1 MTLKKLLLLQII
13 YAVLGIGYNV
23 VSHLVAAG
31 GGKALSST
39 APLVGGLS
47 LGVYALCLL
56 PGFLGLI
63 TPYRVLMGL
72 AILVFGYGGII
83 KHLMNYPDGLAQYAS
98 MTAYVIAIGINVY
111 GLALNILAAA
121 GRFERK

>member
-1 MTLKKLLLLQII
+1 MKLKHLLTLQIL
-13 YAVLGIGYNV
+13 YAALGVGYNV
-23 VSHLVAAG
+23 VSHFVTAG

-47 LGVYALCLL
+47 LGIYALCLL
-56 PGFLGLI
+56 PGFLGKI
-63 TPYRVLMGL
+63 TPYRILMGL

-83 KHLMNYPDGLAQYAS
+83 KHLLNYPDGLAQYAS
-98 MTAYVIAIGINVY
+98 MTAYVVAVAINVY

-121 GRFERK
+121 GRFKRK